1 MTTFLDGIKQAY
13 PAQYYAIYDVT
24 AEGPTPATKIVDM
37 WNAKGANGEAVP
49 YTDLLSLPVAA
60 SMAALTGDQFALA
73 AGAPF
78 VWIEAGAILYPDRYY
93 AKYDASASQ
102 PTTVMGWV
110 DAWSMSKLS
119 YPDIAGTVV
128 TLPAAK
134 DMIAVAAADWH
145 DMAFRAPTGKGVQGG
160 RVIDYTAPVPLVT
173 QAQGVMGQVG
183 QWASMATAM
192 GETFGSQTK
201 AYVAEI
207 KAIIAGTST
216 ATALPAAPITYTD

>member
-13 PAQYYAIYDVT
+13 PAQYYAIYEPIAD
-24 AEGPTPATKIVDM
+24 GPVPATRIVDV
-37 WNAKGANGEAVP
+37 WNATDANGESVLYA
-49 YTDLLSLPVAA
+49 DLLSLPVAA
-60 SMAALTGDQFALA
+60 SLVPLTGDQFALA
-73 AGAPF
+73 AGAAF
-78 VWIEAGAILYPDRYY
+78 IWIEAGVILYPDRYY
-93 AKYDASASQ
+93 AKYDVSALQ

-110 DAWSMSKLS
+110 DAWATSKLS
-119 YPDIAGTVV
+119 YMDAGTVV
-128 TLPAAK
+128 RLPAAK
-134 DMIAVAAADWH
+134 DMIAVAAADWN
-145 DMAFRAPTGKGVQGG
+145 DMAFRAPTGKGVQAG
-160 RVIDYTAPVPLVT
+160 RVIDYMPPVSLVT

-192 GETFGSQTK
+192 GETFGAQTK